1 MIRDKLAALERFI
14 HAVDGLDPLVKLAL
28 VHYQF
33 EAIHPFPD
41 GNGRT
46 GRILNILFLVEQGL
60 LGLPVLYL
68 SRYIIDHKAAYYE
81 GLRRVTEE
89 GSWEDWVL
97 YMLSAVEE
105 TSARTQDRINRILA
119 LMESVAELVKARA
132 PGIYSKDL
140 IEVVF
145 QHPYCEIQF
154 LERAGLGTR
163 QTCAKYLRELERLD
177 ILHGEKVGREVYFIN
192 RGLVELLTQ

>member
-1 MIRDKLAALERFI
+1 M
-14 HAVDGLDPLVKLAL
+14 
-28 VHYQF
+28 
-33 EAIHPFPD
+33 
-41 GNGRT
+41 
-46 GRILNILFLVEQGL
+46 
-60 LGLPVLYL
+60 
-68 SRYIIDHKAAYYE
+68 
-81 GLRRVTEE
+81 
-89 GSWEDWVL
+89 L

-145 QHPYCEIQF
+145 QHPYCKIQF